1 MGLAAAA
8 TVAHEAAEIGRP
20 FADARLFLKRE
31 LVQKLSIPRHGATKG
46 PAAAQ
51 ATATAEG

>member
-20 FADARLFLKRE
+20 FADARLYLKRE
-31 LVQKLSIPRHGATKG
+31 LVQKLSIPGHGATKG